1 MTFLS
6 QVYGWLLL
14 SAVGLFWLLPG
25 RSARWGVVLGASLVF
40 YGLRQPLYVPLLLGG
55 VALNYG
61 LGGLLRS
68 DGRAVRHY
76 VGGPDPALRKR
87 RRKQLLWLGISLNL
101 LLLFGFKYVPFA
113 LNSLG
118 WAIQSPA
125 LLDTANW
132 VDRIEA
138 PLGIS
143 FFCFECIAYL
153 VDVYRGAP
161 PARDWLKFCT
171 YKLFFPKLISGP
183 IVRYHVLAGQLDE
196 LDQPRWPRSEQITEG
211 LWLIACGAIKKGLL
225 ADSLGLWVRTIF
237 GAGTLERAGSVD
249 LWLAIGAYGFQL
261 YLDFSGYVDIARGS
275 ALLMGIQ
282 LPQNFDF
289 PYLSTSI
296 ADFWRRW
303 HITLGDW
310 LRNYLYIPLGGSRQG
325 LVRTCGNLM
334 IVMVLGGLWHGDN
347 WGYVIWGGAH
357 GLALAVH
364 RLVDAASRRF
374 SWLETLW
381 AHPAG
386 IGLSW
391 GLTQLMVFLSW
402 VWIRLPDW
410 SQSSV
415 VFQHLWGRSTDVYFL
430 EKVYDE
436 TLGLD
441 PWRLG
446 AVLGAIGVLM
456 LVAWFGQRG
465 LRLQLTQPVKIAL
478 VPICLYLVWIF
489 GPEGVP
495 FIYFDF

>member
-6 QVYGWLLL
+6 QVYGWLLI
-14 SAVGLFWLLPG
+14 STVGLFWLLPW
-25 RSARWGVVLGASLVF
+25 RSGRWGLLLVASLIF
-40 YGLRQPLYVPLLLGG
+40 YGLRQPLYVPLLLVGT
-55 VALNYG
+55 ALNYS
-61 LGGLLRS
+61 LGWMLRTDRRS
-68 DGRAVRHY
+68 IRHY
-76 VGGPDPALRKR
+76 VGGPNPEARQRQRKR
-87 RRKQLLWLGISLNL
+87 LLWVGIGLNL

-118 WAIQSPA
+118 WAFQNPP
-125 LLDTANW
+125 LLDAANW

-161 PARDWLKFCT
+161 PARNWLKFCT

-183 IVRYHVLAGQLDE
+183 IVRYHGLASQLEE
-196 LDQPRWPRSEQITEG
+196 LDQPRNPRAEQITEG
-211 LWLIACGAIKKGLL
+211 LWLIACGAIKKGLI

-237 GAGTLERAGSVD
+237 SPGTLERAGSGD

-275 ALLMGIQ
+275 AMLLGIQ

-325 LVRTCGNLM
+325 LVRTCINLM
-334 IVMVLGGLWHGDN
+334 LVMLLGGLWHGDN
-347 WGYVIWGGAH
+347 WGYVLWGGAH

-364 RLVDAASRRF
+364 RLVDAASHRF
-374 SWLETLW
+374 SPLAALW

-386 IGLSW
+386 VALAW

-402 VWIRLPDW
+402 VLIRLPDW
-410 SQSSV
+410 SQSSL
-415 VFQHLWGRSTDVYFL
+415 VFQHLWGRSSDGAFL

-436 TLGLD
+436 ALGLD

-446 AVLGAIGVLM
+446 AALGAIALLM
-456 LVAWFGQRG
+456 VVAWFGQRG

-478 VPICLYLVWIF
+478 VPICLYLVWIL